1 VISQFQL
8 LWAVFQSHSTAE
20 DEMIWPALKDKAASR
35 ESAIA
40 AAAAAAA
47 AVAAAGGTVPQNG
60 ESPAAGVTQNGV
72 TDSATAAAA
81 AAVGSVQAGGMSM
94 VLNEHEYTE
103 EHSQENALFQVI
115 AIAILYYTVLSY
127 TTRSATLYTLLY
139 TELCCLSVIVLK

>member
-40 AAAAAAA
+40 AAAAAA
-47 AVAAAGGTVPQNG
+47 VAAAAGS

-72 TDSATAAAA
+72 TGSAAAA
-81 AAVGSVQAGGMSM
+81 AAAAAADSSSVQAGGMSM

-115 AIAILYYTVLSY
+115 TILYYTK
-127 TTRSATLYTLLY
+127 
-139 TELCCLSVIVLK
+139 C

>member
-47 AVAAAGGTVPQNG
+47 AVAAAAGGSVPQTG

-72 TDSATAAAA
+72 AGSAAAA
-81 AAVGSVQAGGMSM
+81 AADGDSSVQAGGMSM

-115 AIAILYYTVLSY
+115 AMLYYTLFCVIHHIS
-127 TTRSATLYTLLY
+127 
-139 TELCCLSVIVLK
+139 IVLCMMLYNQLWCTTWCT